1 MATQNKTVFATVGT
15 TKFDK
20 FIELLVTPRLLQ
32 VLKHKGFTRLKI
44 QYGNGAF
51 IPPDCSLAGVQ
62 ISSYRFKDS
71 LRDDLSSAD
80 LVLSHAG
87 AGTCLE
93 TLELAKP
100 LVVVVNEDL
109 TDNHQVELAQKFAEL
124 GYLMYCNCG
133 TLSDTIQTM
142 DLSQLK
148 NYRPGDPT
156 LFADYLTKLM
166 IYS

>member
-20 FIELLVTPRLLQ
+20 FIELLVTPRLLK
-32 VLKHKGFTRLKI
+32 VLKTKGYTRLKI

-51 IPPDCSLAGVQ
+51 IPPDCSLGGVQ

-71 LRDDLSSAD
+71 LHEDLASAD

-93 TLELAKP
+93 SLELGRP

-109 TDNHQVELAQKFAEL
+109 TDNHQVELAQKFAQL
-124 GYLMYCNCG
+124 GYLFYCDCG
-133 TLSDTIQTM
+133 TLPDTLQTM
-142 DLSQLK
+142 NLAQLK
-148 NYRPGDPT
+148 EYRPGDPG
-156 LFADYLTKLM
+156 LFADYLTNLIIK
-166 IYS
+166 S